1 MFMKSHALGLAAII
15 VFVTACAAPVKVD
28 KPRSQ
33 MSQREKDSVIAASG
47 LPGSG
52 VVKKALRMSDQQE
65 RDRIALDSASK
76 EN

>member
-1 MFMKSHALGLAAII
+1 MKRHIFWISALALGAG
-15 VFVTACAAPVKVD
+15 ACAAPGKVS

-33 MSQREKDSVIAASG
+33 MSQREKDSTIAASG

-52 VVKKALRMSDQQE
+52 VVGKAMKMADQEAARQ
-65 RDRIALDSASK
+65 AAFDSAGK